1 MNVTGS
7 ESNPIPTQ
15 APQLKS
21 SRPGSF
27 LGFSLQS
34 TRMCLHLC
42 DALQGSYVALEVF
55 DDTDVHHAD
64 GSGLLEQA
72 KSGLVTNPISI
83 FSVDLWKTFANWI
96 DVIEAGLIDLSKTR
110 FRLYV
115 LQKKDGEFAN
125 HLHFAHTRTLVDRV
139 VQEIRDAYEAEK
151 PEQCKPYIEKFLDY
165 DEAKRADL
173 VMAFELET
181 GNDDL
186 IGRISNFFALTV
198 PDDRLEDAC
207 NVAIGWVKNN
217 SDALIAA
224 RRYPALSRN
233 AFKDY
238 MSTFV
243 SRSALNLLKTYTVPA
258 PSEDEIE
265 ECRPLVLTLLRQLDL
280 IDKAGDGFEAVSDFL
295 QSKTN
300 KVRWGE
306 KGLVCD
312 QDFEVFRKT
321 LFNKWELLNKKTN
334 MTYPSAS
341 EQDKGQLLKME
352 CMDISEPLDGT
363 EPPRFFVRG
372 TYQEFANVKKI
383 GWHPRYLNLLED

>member
-1 MNVTGS
+1 
-7 ESNPIPTQ
+7 
-15 APQLKS
+15 
-21 SRPGSF
+21 
-27 LGFSLQS
+27 
-34 TRMCLHLC
+34 MCLHLC
-42 DALQGSYVALEVF
+42 DAPKGSYVALEVF

-64 GSGLLEQA
+64 GSALLEQA
-72 KSGLVTNPISI
+72 KSGLVTNPISN

-115 LQKKDGEFAN
+115 LQKKEGEFAN
-125 HLHFAHTRTLVDRV
+125 QLHFAHTRTLVERV
-139 VQEIRDAYEAEK
+139 VADIRESYKVEK
-151 PEQCKPYIEKFLDY
+151 PEQCKPYIEKFLNY
-165 DEAKRADL
+165 DEGKRADL

-186 IGRISNFFALTV
+186 IGRISNHFALTV

-224 RRYPALSRN
+224 CNYPALSRTD
-233 AFKDY
+233 FKDY
-238 MSTFV
+238 MSTFT
-243 SRSALNLLKTYTVPA
+243 SRSALNLLKAYTLPA
-258 PSEDEIE
+258 PSEDEIAE
-265 ECRPLVLTLLRQLDL
+265 NRPLVLTLLRQLDL

-312 QDFEVFRKT
+312 SDFEEFRKT
-321 LFNKWELLNKKTN
+321 LFNRWSLLNKKTN
-334 MTYPSAS
+334 MAFPSAS
-341 EQDKGQLLKME
+341 ELDRGQLLKME
-352 CMDISEPLDGT
+352 CMDVSETLDGT
-363 EPPRFFVRG
+363 ESPKFFVRG
-372 TYQEFANVKKI
+372 TYQEFANVTKI
-383 GWHPRYLNLLED
+383 GWHPRYLDLLDD